1 MSLPEKV
8 TVCPKCNCEIP
19 GDSVFCPGCR
29 AKLSSATVSTQS
41 DEKLTQMFSN
51 VEKWELMGIRR
62 VVDRSALQMTD
73 QQRQEELDNRIQS
86 AQDVAIANRI
96 AMTEVERKRKK
107 PITIVFLSI
116 LAMIVTALTVY
127 WMIRCFGY

>member
-1 MSLPEKV
+1 
-8 TVCPKCNCEIP
+8 
-19 GDSVFCPGCR
+19 
-29 AKLSSATVSTQS
+29 
-41 DEKLTQMFSN
+41 MFSN
-51 VEKWELMGIRR
+51 VDKRELMGIRR

-107 PITIVFLSI
+107 IICFVILGILSVIITAF
-116 LAMIVTALTVY
+116 TVK
-127 WMIRCFGY
+127 MVL

>member
-1 MSLPEKV
+1 MSLSEKV

-41 DEKLTQMFSN
+41 DEKLKQMFSQID
-51 VEKWELMGIRR
+51 KWEFMNFYP
-62 VVDRSALQMTD
+62 VANPNTPQMTE
-73 QQRQEELDNRIQS
+73 QQKQEELEKRIQS
-86 AQDVAIANRI
+86 TQDVAIAKRI

>member
-1 MSLPEKV
+1 MSLPEKM

-29 AKLSSATVSTQS
+29 AKLSSATVSNQS
-41 DEKLTQMFSN
+41 YEKLKQMFSN
-51 VEKWELMGIRR
+51 VDKWELMGIRR

-73 QQRQEELDNRIQS
+73 QQRPEELDNRIQS

>member
-1 MSLPEKV
+1 MSLPEKM

-29 AKLSSATVSTQS
+29 AKLSSATVSNQS
-41 DEKLTQMFSN
+41 YEKLKQMFSN
-51 VEKWELMGIRR
+51 VDKRELMGIRR

>member
-1 MSLPEKV
+1 MSLPEKM

-19 GDSVFCPGCR
+19 GDSVFCPVCG
-29 AKLSSATVSTQS
+29 AKLSSATVSNQS
-41 DEKLTQMFSN
+41 YEKLKQMFSN
-51 VEKWELMGIRR
+51 VDKRELMGIRR

-107 PITIVFLSI
+107 IICFVVLGILSVIITAF
-116 LAMIVTALTVY
+116 TVK
-127 WMIRCFGY
+127 MVL

>member
-1 MSLPEKV
+1 MSLSEKV

-29 AKLSSATVSTQS
+29 AKLSSATVSNQS
-41 DEKLTQMFSN
+41 YEKLKQMFSN
-51 VEKWELMGIRR
+51 VDKWELMGIRR
-62 VVDRSALQMTD
+62 VVDRSALQMTE
-73 QQRQEELDNRIQS
+73 QQRPEELDNRIQS

>member
-107 PITIVFLSI
+107 PITIAFLSI

>member
-1 MSLPEKV
+1 MSLPEKM

-29 AKLSSATVSTQS
+29 AKLCSATVSTQS

-73 QQRQEELDNRIQS
+73 QQRPEELDNRIQS

>member
-1 MSLPEKV
+1 
-8 TVCPKCNCEIP
+8 
-19 GDSVFCPGCR
+19 
-29 AKLSSATVSTQS
+29 
-41 DEKLTQMFSN
+41 MFSN
-51 VEKWELMGIRR
+51 VDKRELMGIRR

-107 PITIVFLSI
+107 IIRFVILGILSVIITAF
-116 LAMIVTALTVY
+116 TVK
-127 WMIRCFGY
+127 MVL

>member
-1 MSLPEKV
+1 MSLPEKM

-19 GDSVFCPGCR
+19 GDSVFCPRCR

-41 DEKLTQMFSN
+41 DEKLKQMFSN
-51 VEKWELMGIRR
+51 VDKWELMGIRR

-96 AMTEVERKRKK
+96 AMTEVKRKRKK
-107 PITIVFLSI
+107 IIRFVI
-116 LAMIVTALTVY
+116 LGIISVIVTAFTVK
-127 WMIRCFGY
+127 IVL

>member
-1 MSLPEKV
+1 MSLPEKM

-73 QQRQEELDNRIQS
+73 QNG
-86 AQDVAIANRI
+86 
-96 AMTEVERKRKK
+96 RKNWIIEYKVLK
-107 PITIVFLSI
+107 MLPLQTGSQ
-116 LAMIVTALTVY
+116 
-127 WMIRCFGY
+127 

>member
-1 MSLPEKV
+1 MSLPEKM

-29 AKLSSATVSTQS
+29 AKLSSAAVSNQS
-41 DEKLTQMFSN
+41 YEKLKQMFSN
-51 VEKWELMGIRR
+51 VDKRELMGIRR

>member
-29 AKLSSATVSTQS
+29 AKLSSATVSNQS
-41 DEKLTQMFSN
+41 YEKLKQMFSN
-51 VEKWELMGIRR
+51 VDKWEFMNFYQ
-62 VVDRSALQMTD
+62 VANPNTPQMTE
-73 QQRQEELDNRIQS
+73 QQKQEELEKRIQS
-86 AQDVAIANRI
+86 TQDVAIANRI

-107 PITIVFLSI
+107 IIRFVILGILSVIITAF
-116 LAMIVTALTVY
+116 TVK
-127 WMIRCFGY
+127 MVL

>member
-1 MSLPEKV
+1 MSLSEKV

-29 AKLSSATVSTQS
+29 AKLSSATVSNQS
-41 DEKLTQMFSN
+41 YEKLKQMFSN
-51 VEKWELMGIRR
+51 VDKWELMGIRR

>member
-1 MSLPEKV
+1 MSLSEKV

-29 AKLSSATVSTQS
+29 AKLSSATVSTPS
-41 DEKLTQMFSN
+41 DEKLKQMFSN
-51 VEKWELMGIRR
+51 VEKWELMGVRR
-62 VVDRSALQMTD
+62 VADRSALQMAD
-73 QQRQEELDNRIQS
+73 QQRQEELEKRIQS
-86 AQDVAIANRI
+86 TRDVAIQKRI
-96 AMTEVERKRKK
+96 ATAEAKTKRKK

-116 LAMIVTALTVY
+116 LAMIVTALTIY

>member
-1 MSLPEKV
+1 MSLSEKV

-29 AKLSSATVSTQS
+29 AKLSSATVSNQS
-41 DEKLTQMFSN
+41 YEKLKQMFSN
-51 VEKWELMGIRR
+51 VDKRELMGIRR

>member
-1 MSLPEKV
+1 MSLPEKM

-19 GDSVFCPGCR
+19 GDSVFCPVCG
-29 AKLSSATVSTQS
+29 AKLSSATVSNQS
-41 DEKLTQMFSN
+41 YEKLKQMFSN

>member
-1 MSLPEKV
+1 MALPEKV
-8 TVCPKCNCEIP
+8 TVCPKCNFEIP

-29 AKLSSATVSTQS
+29 AKLSSATVSNQS
-41 DEKLTQMFSN
+41 YEKLKQMFSN
-51 VEKWELMGIRR
+51 VDKWELMGIRR

-73 QQRQEELDNRIQS
+73 QQQQEELDNRIQS

>member
-1 MSLPEKV
+1 MSLPEKM

-29 AKLSSATVSTQS
+29 AKLSSATVSNQS
-41 DEKLTQMFSN
+41 YEKPKQMFSN
-51 VEKWELMGIRR
+51 VDKWELMGIRR

>member
-1 MSLPEKV
+1 
-8 TVCPKCNCEIP
+8 
-19 GDSVFCPGCR
+19 
-29 AKLSSATVSTQS
+29 
-41 DEKLTQMFSN
+41 MFSN

-107 PITIVFLSI
+107 IIRFVILGILSV
-116 LAMIVTALTVY
+116 IVTAFTVK
-127 WMIRCFGY
+127 IVL

>member
-1 MSLPEKV
+1 MSLPEKM

-29 AKLSSATVSTQS
+29 AKLCSATVSNQS
-41 DEKLTQMFSN
+41 YEKLKQMFSN
-51 VEKWELMGIRR
+51 VDKWELMGIRR

>member
-29 AKLSSATVSTQS
+29 AKLSSATVSNQS
-41 DEKLTQMFSN
+41 YEKLKQMFSN
-51 VEKWELMGIRR
+51 VDKRELMGIRR

>member
-1 MSLPEKV
+1 
-8 TVCPKCNCEIP
+8 
-19 GDSVFCPGCR
+19 
-29 AKLSSATVSTQS
+29 
-41 DEKLTQMFSN
+41 MFSN

-73 QQRQEELDNRIQS
+73 QQRQEEPDNRIQS

-107 PITIVFLSI
+107 IIRFVVLGILSVIITAF
-116 LAMIVTALTVY
+116 TVK
-127 WMIRCFGY
+127 MVL

>member
-1 MSLPEKV
+1 MSLPEKM

-29 AKLSSATVSTQS
+29 AKLSSATVSNQS
-41 DEKLTQMFSN
+41 YEKLKQMFSN
-51 VEKWELMGIRR
+51 VDKWELMGIRR

>member
-1 MSLPEKV
+1 MSLPEKM

-29 AKLSSATVSTQS
+29 AKLSSATVSNQS
-41 DEKLTQMFSN
+41 YEKLKQMFSN
-51 VEKWELMGIRR
+51 VDKWELMGIRR

-86 AQDVAIANRI
+86 AQDIAIANRI

>member
-1 MSLPEKV
+1 MSLPEKM